1 MQVFCSSEPEGDTA
15 LCLAPRGKAQVDLS
29 CETAEGTTLKTGHF
43 PKRRPSF
50 SLNAV
55 ILGIPGELTPAHP
68 PHNISDYRNLQNG
81 VVFAYNR
88 HTSSHLL

>member
-15 LCLAPRGKAQVDLS
+15 LCLAPREKAQVDLS
-29 CETAEGTTLKTGHF
+29 CETAEGITLKTAHF

-50 SLNAV
+50 SLNTV
-55 ILGIPGELTPAHP
+55 ILGTAGELTPAHP
-68 PHNISDYRNLQNG
+68 PRNISDYQNPQNG

-88 HTSSHLL
+88 HTSSCLL